1 MKILVVDDHPLV
13 RKGVSSTLSFEE
25 ETEKIFEASNIQ
37 EAISLI
43 NSEKPELI
51 IVDLYLGNEDGLEIV
66 RRAKSKNS
74 NAKFM
79 VLTSS
84 LKKEDFLRS
93 EEVGVDGYILKEA
106 FAEDILYAVRVV
118 LRGKKFIDPEIL
130 KHQSSHSQKN
140 NRLSELTPRE
150 NDVLVALGKGLSNQE
165 IAEELFI
172 SEHTVK
178 KHISNIL
185 SKLELSHRTQAA
197 LLVNEASNLYRECV

>member
-1 MKILVVDDHPLV
+1 MKILIVDDHPLV

-25 ETEKIFEASNIQ
+25 EAEEIFEASNIE
-37 EAISLI
+37 EAILLI
-43 NSEKPELI
+43 NAKKPELV

-66 RRAKSKNS
+66 RRAKSKNTD
-74 NAKFM
+74 AKFM

-106 FAEDILYAVRVV
+106 FAEDILYAVHVV

-130 KHQSSHSQKN
+130 KYQSSYSQKN
-140 NRLSELTPRE
+140 SRLSELTPRE

-165 IAEELFI
+165 IADELFI

-197 LLVNEASNLYRECV
+197 LLVNEVSNLYRECV